1 MAKAIRKNLEDIALP
16 AVPKATLGLNIPI
29 DFFMARGRG
38 PEEEVA
44 TRARAAEE
52 SKRSDRVKP
61 GQTIRYRAVGSYW
74 ARPAGAGNRSRRGH
88 WSPCLGAQVGTALG
102 CTREPRGR
110 GSPPA
115 RSRDWAGSTRNKGA
129 AGPARARRRLF
140 RGEAL
145 PLQRPSATAVI
156 RAFQPQMWA

>member
-1 MAKAIRKNLEDIALP
+1 MAKAIRKNLEDMALP
-16 AVPKATLGLNIPI
+16 AVPKATLGLNIPV

-52 SKRSDRVKP
+52 SKRSGRLSLGGRSDAGLRAPTGRVPQAQGVGAEAVP
-61 GQTIRYRAVGSYW
+61 GARVWGPSLSSAGMRPGSE
-74 ARPAGAGNRSRRGH
+74 GA
-88 WSPCLGAQVGTALG
+88 
-102 CTREPRGR
+102 REPGD
-110 GSPPA
+110 
-115 RSRDWAGSTRNKGA
+115 RSRDWAGPRRNKGA